1 MSTFFTLVGRCLAW
15 ALEGIKAVHPVQ
27 NMVIQSIGS
36 GIHITYI
43 VVFLLVHSLLGENW
57 TPAGQSCRSLKLV
70 TSGLYSY
77 CRHPMYSCFLWA
89 NVGTLLATMNWVI
102 TLCAM
107 PVLVTLLA
115 IEKEER
121 LLVERFGNEYVEY
134 SKKVSALGFP
144 WCFLGFDG
152 GRREGDQF
160 NNK

>member
-1 MSTFFTLVGRCLAW
+1 
-15 ALEGIKAVHPVQ
+15 
-27 NMVIQSIGS
+27 
-36 GIHITYI
+36 
-43 VVFLLVHSLLGENW
+43 
-57 TPAGQSCRSLKLV
+57 
-70 TSGLYSY
+70 
-77 CRHPMYSCFLWA
+77 MYSCFLWA

-102 TLCAM
+102 TPCAM